1 MVFDGA
7 CNPQD
12 GGLPEFQIGGTP
24 LKCQKALKKRLA
36 IAPNRGHSGNRSFA
50 I

>member
-1 MVFDGA
+1 MLVEGRNA
-7 CNPQD
+7 VREMPAVTC
-12 GGLPEFQIGGTP
+12 

-36 IAPNRGHSGNRSFA
+36 IALNRERSGNCPFA